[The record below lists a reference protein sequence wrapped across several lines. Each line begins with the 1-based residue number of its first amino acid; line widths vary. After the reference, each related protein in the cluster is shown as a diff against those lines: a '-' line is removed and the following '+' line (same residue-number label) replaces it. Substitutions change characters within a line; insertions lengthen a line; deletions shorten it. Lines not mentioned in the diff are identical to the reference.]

1 MNSKNML
8 ATPQQDGFKRLLEVE
23 VDRQR
28 VLVRADLDAPVDAN
42 SELIDDSKVVAA
54 AATLRWLLDREAQV
68 VVAAHRGSAA
78 GTTNPKHD
86 PKSLLPCAARL
97 AELLNAEVYLP
108 DENLGLLSRKLVNEL
123 RPGRL
128 VVLENLLWDPREAEG
143 DMGFASQLAEGIE
156 LYVGDCLAGPH
167 HFASMQT
174 LPKLVRERVLG
185 LRLDA
190 ELVAINRLRHAWSQG
205 LLLVVAGSFEQ
216 RARLLEFALEHPRV
230 RIGAMG
236 TLASELKQASR
247 SKTAEARIRS
257 WLDRSSLSGVEVEIL
272 ESKGPSTDP
281 GQEPSDRPVEQS
293 LDRSLDLSAETKARL
308 AAMLQRAKT
317 ALGVGLTAESLLSG
331 GSLGDLLG
339 DVDQSGFTALVGC
352 EGTGRLMNA
361 DESDLARMGFIST
374 ADDAFISLLCQQKL
388 AGVEALRRGG

>member
-1 MNSKNML
+1 ML
-8 ATPQQDGFKRLLEVE
+8 ATSQQDGFKRLLEVE

-42 SELIDDSKVVAA
+42 GELIDDSKVVAA

-78 GTTNPKHD
+78 ATTNPNQE

-167 HFASMQT
+167 HFASIQT

-205 LLLVVAGSFEQ
+205 LLLVVAGAFEQ
-216 RARLLEFALEHPRV
+216 HARLLEFALEHPRV
-230 RIGAMG
+230 RIGALG
-236 TLASELKQASR
+236 TLAAELKQASR

-272 ESKGPSTDP
+272 ESQGSSTDP
-281 GQEPSDRPVEQS
+281 GQEPSDPSLGRS
-293 LDRSLDLSAETKARL
+293 LDRALDRSLDLSAETKTRL
-308 AAMLQRAKT
+308 AAMLQRAKS
-317 ALGVGLTAESLLSG
+317 ALGVGLNAESLLSG
-331 GSLGDLLG
+331 GSLGSLLG
-339 DVDQSGFTALVGC
+339 EPDQNGFTALVGC
-352 EGTGRLMNA
+352 EGTGRLMSA